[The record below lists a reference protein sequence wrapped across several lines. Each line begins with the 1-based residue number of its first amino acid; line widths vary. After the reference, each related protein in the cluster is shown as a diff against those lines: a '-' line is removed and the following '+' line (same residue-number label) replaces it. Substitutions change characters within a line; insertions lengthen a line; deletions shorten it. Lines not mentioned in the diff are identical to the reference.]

1 MYATEPCCNAAVGS
15 SCANGDPTSI
25 KVVPNVIS
33 VSVINCSLLEKVA
46 CVFPVPPDS
55 IYLTYNVI

>member
-1 MYATEPCCNAAVGS
+1 MYATEPCCNAEVGS

-33 VSVINCSLLEKVA
+33 VSVINCSLFE
-46 CVFPVPPDS
+46 
-55 IYLTYNVI
+55 NVS